1 MFDPIVKRIEVP
13 CSQEK
18 AFNIFVGEMIT
29 WWPVDRFTTSA
40 MSGKKV
46 EDIRVEA
53 KEGGTITEVSSDGSE
68 THWGRIKT
76 YDPFGY
82 VAMDFHIPN
91 PKDVRD
97 EASLVEVT
105 FTVLE
110 AQRTMVELKQS
121 NWEAF
126 GDKER
131 AEGIWGGYNFG
142 WGLIFEQG
150 YKAACES

>member
-76 YDPFGY
+76 YDPFG
-82 VAMDFHIPN
+82 
-91 PKDVRD
+91 
-97 EASLVEVT
+97 
-105 FTVLE
+105 
-110 AQRTMVELKQS
+110 
-121 NWEAF
+121 
-126 GDKER
+126 
-131 AEGIWGGYNFG
+131 
-142 WGLIFEQG
+142 
-150 YKAACES
+150 